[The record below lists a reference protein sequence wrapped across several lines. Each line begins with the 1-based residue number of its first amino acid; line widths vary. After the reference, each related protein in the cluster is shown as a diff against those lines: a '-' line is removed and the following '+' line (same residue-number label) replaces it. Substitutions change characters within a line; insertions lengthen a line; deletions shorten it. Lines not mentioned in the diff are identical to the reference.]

1 MHMFGQW
8 QDVARN
14 ALNVAQ
20 YIITEVGRRKKMAD
34 DADRA
39 NDYVDLT
46 LAHCLS
52 RAPKFDKPSLTE
64 CLECGEDIP
73 ARRQAV
79 GGVTLCVDCQSV
91 FERRGG

>member
-1 MHMFGQW
+1 
-8 QDVARN
+8 
-14 ALNVAQ
+14 
-20 YIITEVGRRKKMAD
+20 MAD

-52 RAPKFDKPSLTE
+52 RAPKFDKPSLAE

-73 ARRQAV
+73 AKHQAM

-91 FERRGG
+91 FEKRGR

>member
-1 MHMFGQW
+1 
-8 QDVARN
+8 
-14 ALNVAQ
+14 
-20 YIITEVGRRKKMAD
+20 MAD

-64 CLECGEDIP
+64 CMECGKDIP
-73 ARRQAV
+73 AKRQAV
-79 GGVTLCVDCQSV
+79 GGRTRCVDCQSV
-91 FERRGG
+91 FEKRGRGC

>member
-1 MHMFGQW
+1 
-8 QDVARN
+8 
-14 ALNVAQ
+14 
-20 YIITEVGRRKKMAD
+20 MAD

-52 RAPKFDKPSLTE
+52 RAPKFDKQSLTE

-73 ARRQAV
+73 ARRQ
-79 GGVTLCVDCQSV
+79 SV
-91 FERRGG
+91 LERRGR